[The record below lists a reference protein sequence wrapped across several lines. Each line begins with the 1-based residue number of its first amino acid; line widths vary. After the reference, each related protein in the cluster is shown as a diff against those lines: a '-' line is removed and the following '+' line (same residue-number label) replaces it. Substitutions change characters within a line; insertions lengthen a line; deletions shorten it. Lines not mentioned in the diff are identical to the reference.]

1 MGKDFAT
8 LWTFWGSFFGRIFV
22 HVWSPEAIAHEK
34 CEHVIFGE
42 SCTFSYDFQCP
53 QKTENDQFSELLT
66 SWNMPFFGQRFGPQ
80 YVDFGGYLG
89 EPFAPQNCSE

>member
-1 MGKDFAT
+1 MGTDFAT
-8 LWTFWGSFFGRIFV
+8 FLTFRGSFFGRIFV